1 MDKEDSQTI
10 KHMSETLD
18 KILAILAKP
27 PNKTARIFEIAATGI
42 TIFGI
47 VSAIDVIRN
56 WIGG

>member
-1 MDKEDSQTI
+1 MDKEEVVLLRHI
-10 KHMSETLD
+10 SETLD
-18 KILAILAKP
+18 KLLTILSKP